1 MKIHYKNSLFPY
13 SKGMEPVDIIDIIVE
28 TVLVLLI
35 ITATLESV
43 TQSVRISID
52 VRIKNQLTIYHTW
65 CWI

>member
-1 MKIHYKNSLFPY
+1 
-13 SKGMEPVDIIDIIVE
+13 MEPVDIIDIIVE

-52 VRIKNQLTIYHTW
+52 VRIKNQLTIYHT
-65 CWI
+65 